1 MYLALSIA
9 NKHFINRTSN
19 HQTPKITEKQV
30 AVRLAKCL
38 TIICQQGDAQAAQNP
53 NATVHNP
60 QGWVTRF
67 HAVQP
72 PQVSVQDYLVRL
84 QKYFHCSNE
93 NFILAFVY
101 LDRVIT
107 INPDQLKISTYIIH
121 RLIVTALVIAAKYHD
136 DIYYSNTYYAKV
148 AGVSAAEMNHL
159 EAHFLHLLNWNVH
172 VSAHEYN
179 RYREIIEN
187 YGDGQGN

>member
-1 MYLALSIA
+1 MSTTPGDEYPDTDMLHHRATSDVAL
-9 NKHFINRTSN
+9 
-19 HQTPKITEKQV
+19 
-30 AVRLAKCL
+30 RLAKCL
-38 TIICQQGDAQAAQNP
+38 TIICHQGDQTLSQQGSNP
-53 NATVHNP
+53 NSGGP

-72 PQVSVQDYLVRL
+72 PQVSVQDYMVRL

-172 VSAHEYN
+172 VSPHEYN

-187 YGDGQGN
+187 YGDNQ

>member
-1 MYLALSIA
+1 MSANNDEYPDADMVQHRASSDVAL
-9 NKHFINRTSN
+9 
-19 HQTPKITEKQV
+19 
-30 AVRLAKCL
+30 RLAKCL
-38 TIICQQGDAQAAQNP
+38 TIICQQGDAAVANGNNPQAAP
-53 NATVHNP
+53 NNAPH
-60 QGWVTRF
+60 GWVTRF

-121 RLIVTALVIAAKYHD
+121 RLIVTALVISAKYHD

-172 VSAHEYN
+172 VSSHEYS

-187 YGDGQGN
+187 YGDGQ